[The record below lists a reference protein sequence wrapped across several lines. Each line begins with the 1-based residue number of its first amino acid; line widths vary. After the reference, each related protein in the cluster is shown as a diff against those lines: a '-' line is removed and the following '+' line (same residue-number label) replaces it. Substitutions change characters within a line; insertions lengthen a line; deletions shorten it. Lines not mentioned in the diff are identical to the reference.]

1 MLCDCST
8 DSDLDSDTLTD
19 SLFEIDSALLVDSL
33 NETDFEASILV
44 DVEAPILADFSA
56 EALLE
61 SSVDL
66 EADLLFS
73 IDFDVDSLAEIDSS
87 LDVDAEVELLVDSTL
102 LVLVEAELL
111 VDVISLVEADAAS
124 DWLLTSELDTEILS
138 LAELYIDS
146 DILDVL
152 MLVLSERISGVE
164 TSWPFKSQRLN
175 VPLFS
180 IVSAAMFPAKSE
192 LVIICALGAST
203 LPTKALSNL
212 IVSLVV
218 PKFHSKWLGS
228 DLQTSPLLNKLRQLS

>member
-1 MLCDCST
+1 MLSN
-8 DSDLDSDTLTD
+8 S
-19 SLFEIDSALLVDSL
+19 EVDS
-33 NETDFEASILV
+33 
-44 DVEAPILADFSA
+44 
-56 EALLE
+56 
-61 SSVDL
+61 
-66 EADLLFS
+66 
-73 IDFDVDSLAEIDSS
+73 DSLAEIDSS
-87 LDVDAEVELLVDSTL
+87 LDVDAEVELLVDSNL

-124 DWLLTSELDTEILS
+124 DWLLTSELDTEIPS

-180 IVSAAMFPAKSE
+180 IVSATMFPAKSE

-203 LPTKALSNL
+203 LPAKVLSNL

-228 DLQTSPLLNKLRQLS
+228 DLQTSLLLKLFQSLLNKLRQSSYCSRS